1 MKKIIPHIHSP
12 ILAIAIGLSAIL
24 ASHVATPQQITPSP
38 QIQPATVADIPAIA
52 KAMAQNVT
60 PSGMPR
66 SYAEPSNDYY
76 REIFKGRENAP
87 ESVIERL
94 MIRYDLNIYDGAVWQ
109 IALSLQKNP
118 AYQQLVDAQTQR
130 LLSGK
135 SGNLGILA
143 QSPTFTYNGQSVTG
157 DGSFILRSIS
167 EMYGP
172 MIDPLTNSSVA
183 PAGFPQP
190 EHGLH
195 KADFRPVLGEN
206 AWATIIGPLQT
217 AYLKYGAQVPMDS
230 PEMRI
235 AVSKLKTFEVMQ
247 DAFTGGVLYAPTGT
261 SGTQE
266 GAISA
271 ENNISLLAALRMLR
285 EAIGTREPT
294 TTRLID
300 ELITRDAK
308 GPGIEDYFRER
319 IYNPAQGVFSS
330 GGFVSRGTDGISHY
344 VAYENLAVDVQTWGL
359 TVLGAGWVDKQYGE
373 GAAFNIWNN
382 TKERAGMVQD
392 GVLQGVGYTD
402 GTGMLSGE
410 WTLGAVL
417 MAKEMAKTYRTSHP
431 DWAKELTRDADT
443 MLLGV
448 QTLKVT
454 NPDGSIG
461 YLYANME
468 GPTGFGWM
476 ARRIQHTG
484 ATNGWVIL
492 MLRDFNPFVLGGD
505 SDG

>member
-1 MKKIIPHIHSP
+1 MNKISPHIHNHT
-12 ILAIAIGLSAIL
+12 LAIAIGLSAIL
-24 ASHVATPQQITPSP
+24 AGQVATSQQITPSS
-38 QIQPATVADIPAIA
+38 QVQPATVADIPAIA

-60 PSGMPR
+60 PSGMPK

-76 REIFKGRENAP
+76 REIFKGRENTP
-87 ESVIERL
+87 ESIIERL

-109 IALSLQKNP
+109 IALSLQQNP

-130 LLSGK
+130 LLSGD

-143 QSPTFTYNGQSVTG
+143 QSPAFTYNGQSVTG
-157 DGSFILRSIS
+157 NGSWLLRSIS

-172 MIDPLTNSSVA
+172 MTDPLTNSAVA
-183 PAGFPQP
+183 PAGFPQA

-195 KADFRPVLGEN
+195 KTDFRPVLGEN

-217 AYLKYGAQVPMDS
+217 AYLKYGAPIPMDS
-230 PEMRI
+230 PEMRL
-235 AVSKLKTFEVMQ
+235 AVSKLQTFEIMQ
-247 DAFTGGVLYAPTGT
+247 DALTGGVLYAPTGT

-266 GAISA
+266 GGISA

-285 EAIGTREPT
+285 EAIGPREPST
-294 TTRLID
+294 TKLID

-308 GPGIEDYFRER
+308 GPGIEDYFKECV
-319 IYNPAQGVFSS
+319 YNPGHGIFSS
-330 GGFVSRGTDGISHY
+330 GGFVSRGADGSPHY

-359 TVLGAGWVDKQYGE
+359 TVLGADWVDKQFGE
-373 GAAFNIWNN
+373 GTAFNIWNN
-382 TKERAGMVQD
+382 TKERAGVVQD

-410 WTLGAVL
+410 WTLGAVR
-417 MAKEMAKTYRTSHP
+417 MAREMAVIYRSSHP
-431 DWAKELTRDADT
+431 DWAQELNRDADS

-448 QTLKVT
+448 QALKVS

-461 YLYANME
+461 YLYANTD

-476 ARRIQHTG
+476 ARRIQHTC
-484 ATNGWVIL
+484 ATNGWMIL
-492 MLRDFNPFVLGGD
+492 TLTGFNPFVLGGGSGD
-505 SDG
+505 